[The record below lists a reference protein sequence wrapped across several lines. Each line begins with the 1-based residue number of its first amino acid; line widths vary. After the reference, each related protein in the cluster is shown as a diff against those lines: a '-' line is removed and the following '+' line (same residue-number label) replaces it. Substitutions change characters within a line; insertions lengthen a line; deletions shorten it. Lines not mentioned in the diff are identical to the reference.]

1 MLRHIYYTIQTL
13 IRGRSSNVIK
23 IISLTL
29 GLFVGLLLFARV
41 AFELSYDHFYPES
54 RNLFL
59 IQASYSYEGKQE
71 KPSPYIY
78 GAMPAAI
85 RENFPDEVEE
95 ATVLRNVGQQ
105 IFFKGNERFDQQQT
119 IYADDHFLPT
129 MGVEVLKGNK
139 ADLVAPDAIFINESL
154 ARRVFGD
161 ADPIGQTMLWE
172 KNYPVTVRGVFAD
185 QPENTDLKYDV
196 IVSFATLYKRMGE
209 DRAGWGY
216 DISYMGVVRFHNDTE
231 APERV
236 AGRLPE
242 MHKKYLPQGKD
253 GFSEEYSFQPISE
266 YHSSQPEVRKM
277 VLIMSVLAFA
287 ILLIAALNYVLISVS
302 SLARRAK
309 AVGVHKCSG
318 ASDGNIFGMF
328 LWETMFIILSALV
341 LVGLLILN
349 LRELIQDTL
358 NASVGAL
365 FTWETLWVPLL
376 VIAVVFFVAGVIP
389 GYMFSSIP
397 VSQVFRRYT
406 ERKTTWKRPLLFVQ
420 FAGVPFVFGLLAVV
434 LLQYYSVMNR
444 ELNYNPE
451 RIAVA
456 RCYFSDDEVDNV
468 RSDMRRLPM
477 VEDVAFAWFPISDYY
492 SGFSV
497 YNSTGKLLF
506 DAHTSMCDYHFL
518 SMMGVQLIDGKNFDS
533 PKQAIVN
540 EEFVRK
546 MHWEDSAVGKQV
558 NIGTSLPVVGVAKD
572 FPIRSAYTPQDIV
585 MYISSTFASGAT
597 HVRLKEPFDQNLKAL
612 NQKMGEL
619 FTTKDIVFIP
629 LQEIID
635 QQYEAIRRFRD
646 SVIIASISILL
657 ITLMGLFGYT
667 NDEVSRRCKEIAIR
681 KVNGA
686 EAGDVLQLLSR
697 DIFWTALPAVLL
709 GAAVAWFVGGK
720 WLEQF
725 SDAIVPSAWLYL
737 SIALVVLLLIVVSV
751 MLRAWKVANENPV
764 NSIKSE

>member
-231 APERV
+231 APKRV

-242 MHKKYLPQGKD
+242 MQK
-253 GFSEEYSFQPISE
+253 
-266 YHSSQPEVRKM
+266 
-277 VLIMSVLAFA
+277 
-287 ILLIAALNYVLISVS
+287 
-302 SLARRAK
+302 
-309 AVGVHKCSG
+309 
-318 ASDGNIFGMF
+318 
-328 LWETMFIILSALV
+328 
-341 LVGLLILN
+341 
-349 LRELIQDTL
+349 
-358 NASVGAL
+358 
-365 FTWETLWVPLL
+365 
-376 VIAVVFFVAGVIP
+376 
-389 GYMFSSIP
+389 SI
-397 VSQVFRRYT
+397 FRRG
-406 ERKTTWKRPLLFVQ
+406 RM
-420 FAGVPFVFGLLAVV
+420 VFL
-434 LLQYYSVMNR
+434 R
-444 ELNYNPE
+444 
-451 RIAVA
+451 
-456 RCYFSDDEVDNV
+456 
-468 RSDMRRLPM
+468 
-477 VEDVAFAWFPISDYY
+477 
-492 SGFSV
+492 
-497 YNSTGKLLF
+497 
-506 DAHTSMCDYHFL
+506 
-518 SMMGVQLIDGKNFDS
+518 
-533 PKQAIVN
+533 
-540 EEFVRK
+540 
-546 MHWEDSAVGKQV
+546 
-558 NIGTSLPVVGVAKD
+558 
-572 FPIRSAYTPQDIV
+572 
-585 MYISSTFASGAT
+585 
-597 HVRLKEPFDQNLKAL
+597 
-612 NQKMGEL
+612 
-619 FTTKDIVFIP
+619 
-629 LQEIID
+629 
-635 QQYEAIRRFRD
+635 
-646 SVIIASISILL
+646 SIL
-657 ITLMGLFGYT
+657 F
-667 NDEVSRRCKEIAIR
+667 N
-681 KVNGA
+681 
-686 EAGDVLQLLSR
+686 
-697 DIFWTALPAVLL
+697 
-709 GAAVAWFVGGK
+709 
-720 WLEQF
+720 
-725 SDAIVPSAWLYL
+725 LYL
-737 SIALVVLLLIVVSV
+737 STTVVSR
-751 MLRAWKVANENPV
+751 M
-764 NSIKSE
+764 

>member
-1 MLRHIYYTIQTL
+1 
-13 IRGRSSNVIK
+13 
-23 IISLTL
+23 
-29 GLFVGLLLFARV
+29 
-41 AFELSYDHFYPES
+41 
-54 RNLFL
+54 
-59 IQASYSYEGKQE
+59 
-71 KPSPYIY
+71 
-78 GAMPAAI
+78 
-85 RENFPDEVEE
+85 
-95 ATVLRNVGQQ
+95 
-105 IFFKGNERFDQQQT
+105 
-119 IYADDHFLPT
+119 
-129 MGVEVLKGNK
+129 
-139 ADLVAPDAIFINESL
+139 
-154 ARRVFGD
+154 
-161 ADPIGQTMLWE
+161 
-172 KNYPVTVRGVFAD
+172 
-185 QPENTDLKYDV
+185 
-196 IVSFATLYKRMGE
+196 
-209 DRAGWGY
+209 
-216 DISYMGVVRFHNDTE
+216 
-231 APERV
+231 
-236 AGRLPE
+236 
-242 MHKKYLPQGKD
+242 
-253 GFSEEYSFQPISE
+253 
-266 YHSSQPEVRKM
+266 
-277 VLIMSVLAFA
+277 
-287 ILLIAALNYVLISVS
+287 
-302 SLARRAK
+302 
-309 AVGVHKCSG
+309 
-318 ASDGNIFGMF
+318 
-328 LWETMFIILSALV
+328 
-341 LVGLLILN
+341 
-349 LRELIQDTL
+349 
-358 NASVGAL
+358 
-365 FTWETLWVPLL
+365 
-376 VIAVVFFVAGVIP
+376 
-389 GYMFSSIP
+389 
-397 VSQVFRRYT
+397 
-406 ERKTTWKRPLLFVQ
+406 
-420 FAGVPFVFGLLAVV
+420 
-434 LLQYYSVMNR
+434 MNR

-451 RIAVA
+451 RIVVA
-456 RCYFSDDEVDNV
+456 RCYFSDDEVDNA
-468 RSDMRRLPM
+468 RSDIRRLPM

-585 MYISSTFASGAT
+585 MYISSPFASGAP

-667 NDEVSRRCKEIAIR
+667 NDEVSRRSKEIAIR

-725 SDAIVPSAWLYL
+725 SDAIVPSVWLYL